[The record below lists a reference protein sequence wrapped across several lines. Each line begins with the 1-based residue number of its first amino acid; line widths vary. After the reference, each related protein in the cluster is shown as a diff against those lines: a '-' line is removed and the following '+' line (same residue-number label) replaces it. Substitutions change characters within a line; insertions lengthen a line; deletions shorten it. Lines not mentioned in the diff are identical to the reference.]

1 MSNSTNREPRQWSEI
16 FSSSDPVETEIVRDL
31 LESSGIEVVVDS
43 ARISPYPVNIGDM
56 SLTRLLVMDEDTEKA
71 NDMLK
76 GMIDEENTQDID
88 S

>member
-31 LESSGIEVVVDS
+31 LESSGIEVVADS
-43 ARISPYPVNIGDM
+43 ARISPYLVNIGDM